1 MKTKQAKKHYQ
12 NLFEKNNADIS
23 KTQEA
28 ICSIGNVGRKTKS
41 TPCSLK
47 RNGALFFNP
56 VKKSETF
63 NFFFTNIGPN
73 IAKRIPK

>member
-1 MKTKQAKKHYQ
+1 MKTKPAKKHYQ
-12 NLFEKNNADIS
+12 NLFEKNKTDIS

-47 RNGALFFNP
+47 RNRALLFSR
-56 VKKSETF
+56 VKKAETF
-63 NFFFTNIGPN
+63 NFFFINIGPN